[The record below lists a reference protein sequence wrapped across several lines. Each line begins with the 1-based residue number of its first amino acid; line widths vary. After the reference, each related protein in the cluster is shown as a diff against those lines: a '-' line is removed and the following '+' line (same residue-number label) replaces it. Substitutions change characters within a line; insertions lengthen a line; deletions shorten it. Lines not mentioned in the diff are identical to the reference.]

1 MPRQSEDKHSLT
13 LSNSV
18 QENPLLVSGFEIQES
33 RDPCLKSLHNLE
45 FDIFVGFFLP
55 FIGLVVFGEI
65 SDKLSWTYF
74 P

>member
-45 FDIFVGFFLP
+45 FDIFVFF
-55 FIGLVVFGEI
+55 FAFYW
-65 SDKLSWTYF
+65 SCCFW
-74 P
+74 